1 MVDKKNKL
9 FLLICLLFSFVCLGV
24 LNVKADVVTLRIYN
38 WEDYISD
45 GKDDE
50 GNESD
55 EVANVLDS
63 FCEYYKNKFGEEIVV
78 EYVTYATNEVMLS
91 TLETGRSQYD
101 LICPSD
107 YVIQKMIKKDMLE
120 KLDGKIENYEKYA
133 SPYIKDL
140 FEKNG
145 WNEYGVCYMWGTMG
159 FLYDPATVD
168 EEDVSTWDVM
178 WNPKYQYKVTTKDS
192 MRDTYVPSV
201 AHVYKEELISLKEKH
216 DNNEISDEFYNA
228 EITNILNRCDEETIK
243 LVGEA
248 LSAMKINIFGFEVD
262 SGKTDIATGK
272 ISINFAWSGDA
283 VYAMDLAEE
292 TKELY
297 YSVPEEGSNI
307 WFDAW
312 VIPKGAKNKKAAMEF
327 MNYICLPEIA
337 VENMNKIGYTSAI
350 GGDEVVDMINDYY
363 YCEDGE
369 YEVDLTYLF
378 EGTVSDE
385 YLTDGR
391 LIIKTDTIGRQF
403 STQYPEYDI
412 VNRCAIMKDF
422 GDANEKV
429 MAMWQEFKSEKIYY
443 FGVVLLALGVIAG
456 CAYWIYNYRQKRV
469 RNNRLKQSKKNNS
482 KGV

>member
-1 MVDKKNKL
+1 
-9 FLLICLLFSFVCLGV
+9 
-24 LNVKADVVTLRIYN
+24 
-38 WEDYISD
+38 
-45 GKDDE
+45 
-50 GNESD
+50 
-55 EVANVLDS
+55 
-63 FCEYYKNKFGEEIVV
+63 
-78 EYVTYATNEVMLS
+78 
-91 TLETGRSQYD
+91 
-101 LICPSD
+101 
-107 YVIQKMIKKDMLE
+107 
-120 KLDGKIENYEKYA
+120 
-133 SPYIKDL
+133 
-140 FEKNG
+140 
-145 WNEYGVCYMWGTMG
+145 
-159 FLYDPATVD
+159 
-168 EEDVSTWDVM
+168 
-178 WNPKYQYKVTTKDS
+178 
-192 MRDTYVPSV
+192 
-201 AHVYKEELISLKEKH
+201 
-216 DNNEISDEFYNA
+216 
-228 EITNILNRCDEETIK
+228 
-243 LVGEA
+243 
-248 LSAMKINIFGFEVD
+248 
-262 SGKTDIATGK
+262 
-272 ISINFAWSGDA
+272 
-283 VYAMDLAEE
+283 MDLAEE